1 MNKII
6 LLILKIENHI
16 LILIKLNI
24 IIEYKEY
31 NRIYDIKEKRN
42 EKKRNI
48 KRKYVEKLAKIEEYC
63 KI

>member
-1 MNKII
+1 M
-6 LLILKIENHI
+6 
-16 LILIKLNI
+16 ILIKLNI

-42 EKKRNI
+42 EKKRTI

>member
-42 EKKRNI
+42 EKKRTK
-48 KRKYVEKLAKIEEYC
+48 KRKIC
-63 KI
+63 